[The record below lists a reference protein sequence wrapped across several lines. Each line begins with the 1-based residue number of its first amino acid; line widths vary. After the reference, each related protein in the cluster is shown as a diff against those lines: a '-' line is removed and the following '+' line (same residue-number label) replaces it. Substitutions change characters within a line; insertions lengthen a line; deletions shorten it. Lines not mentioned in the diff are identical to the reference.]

1 MKKVLTLIFVIAILV
16 VGMAPAMANPSIGT
30 PTMTGEAEVIRDEEH
45 PVSAEVAERL
55 DNGWSFGATE
65 VQPEMIT
72 NTDVAEAVK
81 AVNSSE
87 TNATPEDTL
96 SSLQALQ
103 PEDGLTAAD
112 LAGYDYVTQFTA
124 LVLTDGTEYYF
135 TGEDDKMVIRVKLKI
150 DALVGENPE
159 NLGNYLVM
167 VIDPN
172 TGVVTTSPLLA
183 DTFDS
188 AEGTVDV
195 EFSSTGMFAL
205 IQK

>member
-16 VGMAPAMANPSIGT
+16 VGVVPAMANPSIGT

-45 PVSAEVAERL
+45 PVSDEVAERL

-96 SSLQALQ
+96 RSLQALQ

>member
-45 PVSAEVAERL
+45 PVSDEVAERL

-65 VQPEMIT
+65 VQPEMFT

-96 SSLQALQ
+96 NSLQALQ

-124 LVLTDGTEYYF
+124 LVLTDGAEYYF
-135 TGEDDKMVIRVKLKI
+135 TGEDDKMIIRVKLKI